1 LGKKGDKSDI
11 EKELLKEFGDG
22 PTAEDEAAL
31 PNTGAETK
39 DPTTGTHDSMMKSQS
54 MLGSNADE
62 NRES

>member
-31 PNTGAETK
+31 PNTLAETK
-39 DPTTGTHDSMMKSQS
+39 DPATGTHDSMM
-54 MLGSNADE
+54 
-62 NRES
+62 